1 MTIVTVG
8 IYDVRGK
15 LVRTLKVGGQ
25 PAGVYL
31 GREQAIYWDGR
42 DNAIPLLKRIA
53 MRRKP
58 YHKKQASANNLSLP
72 ASGSESEGDTVRHA
86 SETILNLIGQLS
98 LPTLDSLEL
107 RQIINSQQTREVR
120 ELMLML
126 DM

>member
-107 RQIINSQQTREVR
+107 RRIITSPQTSGVR
-120 ELMLML
+120 
-126 DM
+126 